1 MNSGISVMTNT
12 GAVSGTITVGSIP
25 SNMVYWSA
33 PQDPLLWAN
42 TAHYTDTTRP
52 WEIEVNFD

>member
-1 MNSGISVMTNT
+1 MTNT

-42 TAHYTDTTRP
+42 CAVTTNS